1 MNATHDF
8 AVPEGT
14 GSAAATPPAA
24 PLTRMLTT
32 LVRRELWEHRSL
44 WIAPL
49 AVAVLVAVSAFW
61 IHTNFDSHDLERG
74 WAPTQGRNAVALLT
88 IAQWA
93 LSMPLYIAMLFVL
106 FFYALDCLYAER
118 KDRSILFW
126 KSMPVSDGMTVTSKA
141 LTALVVVPLGVF
153 LLAAVTGVVF
163 TMLFGLRVSVGGAP
177 FILSWDTLE
186 WLRGEAAML
195 LLLILALLWY
205 APAVAALMLLSAW
218 SRRNPF
224 VWLTVPA
231 LAPLLEYMVFRTHYI
246 WSFYHYRRYG
256 IWDALGVAHTNII
269 TKHGLHPFGDLLG
282 ELNWRGALVNPDLW
296 LGVAV
301 AVALLY
307 AAARLRR
314 YRDDTA
320 G

>member
-1 MNATHDF
+1 MNSTDAF
-8 AVPEGT
+8 AESPR
-14 GSAAATPPAA
+14 SAAAPPPAA
-24 PLTRMLTT
+24 PLNRTLAT
-32 LVRRELWEHRSL
+32 LVRREFWEHRSL

-49 AVAVLVAVSAFW
+49 ALAALVAISAFW
-61 IHTNFDSHDLERG
+61 IHTDFDSHDVERG
-74 WAPTQGRNAVALLT
+74 WAPTQGRNAVALFT

-126 KSMPVSDGMTVTSKA
+126 KSMPVSDGMTVASMA
-141 LTALVVVPLGVF
+141 LTALVLVPFGVF
-153 LLAAVTGVVF
+153 LLALVTGIVF
-163 TMLFGLRVSVGGAP
+163 SLFYGVRVSMGGAP
-177 FILSWDTLE
+177 LVLSWDVLE
-186 WLRGEAAML
+186 WLRGQAAML
-195 LLLILALLWY
+195 LLLIAAVLWY

-256 IWDALGVAHTNII
+256 IWDAIGIAHTDII
-269 TKHGLHPFGDLLG
+269 TKHGIHPFGDLLQ
-282 ELNWRGALVNPDLW
+282 EVNWRGAFLNPDLW

-301 AVALLY
+301 AGALLY
-307 AAARLRR
+307 AAARIRR
-314 YRDDTA
+314 YRDDT
-320 G
+320 

>member
-1 MNATHDF
+1 MNSPSTF
-8 AVPEGT
+8 AVPEGP
-14 GSAAATPPAA
+14 GNSVAAPPPAA
-24 PLTRMLTT
+24 PPGRTLVT
-32 LVRRELWEHRSL
+32 LVRREFWEHRAL

-61 IHTNFDSHDLERG
+61 IHTNFDSHDIERG
-74 WAPTQGRNAVALLT
+74 WAPSQGRNAVALFT

-126 KSMPVSDGMTVTSKA
+126 KSMPVSDGMTVASKA
-141 LTALVVVPLGVF
+141 LTALVAVPLGVF
-153 LLAAVTGVVF
+153 VLAAVTFV
-163 TMLFGLRVSVGGAP
+163 LFLLFFDVRAFVWSDP
-177 FILSWDTLE
+177 LLLSWDTLE
-186 WLRGEAAML
+186 WLRAQAAML
-195 LLLILALLWY
+195 LLLTVALLWY

-224 VWLTVPA
+224 VWLTVPL
-231 LAPLLEYMVFRTHYI
+231 LAPLLEYMVFRTQYI

-256 IWDALGVAHTNII
+256 IWDALGIGHTHII
-269 TKHGLHPFGDLLG
+269 TKHGLLPFGDLLT
-282 ELNWRGALVNPDLW
+282 EINWRGAFLNPDLW

-307 AAARLRR
+307 AAARIRR
-314 YRDDTA
+314 YRDDT
-320 G
+320 